1 MKKFVSLLLVSIMM
15 FAFASPAFAAITL
28 TYAHTDTETSITGRQ
43 AQLFADKVNAA
54 CEGRVKINVYP
65 LGQLGTSAE
74 MVSGVQL
81 GMIDMTFLTM
91 AMIGNICDEFN
102 ALDTPYLFDSIE
114 ECVKVCDTDSQTM
127 QYLTEKLRSETGV
140 EYLFSFYF
148 GTRQTTANKPIY
160 TPNDMKG
167 LKFRSMNFPFYLSYY
182 QALGAVPTPI
192 DITELAQALQTGEIE
207 GQENPVDV
215 ITSRQIYEN
224 QKYLVLTNHMIC
236 SQGVVING
244 DTWARISDE
253 DKAIIMKCA
262 EETVAESYEY
272 VMGLTESQ
280 VDALVNEHGMTIID
294 ESNGLK
300 LDEFKSLVNAYI
312 GENFGEKY
320 ATVYDLVEKDK
331 AN

>member
-1 MKKFVSLLLVSIMM
+1 MKKFVSLLLITLMLLSMTGI
-15 FAFASPAFAAITL
+15 ASAEVRL

-54 CEGRVKINVYP
+54 CEGRVVIDVYP
-65 LGQLGTSAE
+65 LGQLGTSSE
-74 MVSGVQL
+74 LVSGVQL

-114 ECVKVCDTDSQTM
+114 ECVKVCDTDSKTM
-127 QYLTEKLRSETGV
+127 QYLTEKLYNETGV
-140 EYLFSFYF
+140 KYLFSFYF

-160 TPNDMKG
+160 SPDDMKG

-192 DITELAQALQTGEIE
+192 DITELAQSLQTGEIE

-215 ITSRQIYEN
+215 ILSRQIYEN
-224 QKYLVLTNHMIC
+224 QKYLMLTNHMIC
-236 SQGVVING
+236 SQGVVINSFSW
-244 DTWARISDE
+244 DQISEE
-253 DKAIIMKCA
+253 DQAIIMQCA
-262 EETVAESYEY
+262 EETVQESYDY
-272 VMGLTESQ
+272 VMGLTEKQ
-280 VDALVNEHGMTIID
+280 IETLVNEHGMQLID
-294 ESNGLK
+294 ENSGLN
-300 LDEFKSLVNAYI
+300 LDAFKALVDDYI
-312 GENFGEKY
+312 AKNYGEKY
-320 ATVYDLVEKDK
+320 ATVYELVAQDK